1 MLSLSKNQ
9 SCKIPDGI
17 NDEVD
22 ESENRS
28 NGNVFLSKKSKN
40 ANSKNLTYKWNLVAM
55 RKIIFLIPGVKK
67 TFNQLRLSFT
77 KALIL

>member
-40 ANSKNLTYKWNLVAM
+40 ANSKNLTYK
-55 RKIIFLIPGVKK
+55 
-67 TFNQLRLSFT
+67 
-77 KALIL
+77 